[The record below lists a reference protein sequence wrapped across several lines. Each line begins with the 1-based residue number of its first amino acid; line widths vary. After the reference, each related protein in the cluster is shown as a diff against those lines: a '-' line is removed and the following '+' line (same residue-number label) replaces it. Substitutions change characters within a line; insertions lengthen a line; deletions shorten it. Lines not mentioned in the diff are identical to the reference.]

1 MQKAKVVQFAK
12 KNTPL
17 IIAATL
23 AGSGLA
29 SAEGEVPSFTFPV
42 AGVVAAVSASVVAI
56 ATAGAGM
63 KGLGIA
69 IRAGFAWAGKLL
81 KP

>member
-1 MQKAKVVQFAK
+1 MKKQKVVQFAK
-12 KNTPL
+12 KNAPL
-17 IIAATL
+17 VVAGAL
-23 AGSGLA
+23 VGSGLA
-29 SAEGEVPSFTFPV
+29 GAEGEVPSFTFPV